1 MSNNSSE
8 WRESLVRDLGEMPV
22 AWPLLIAYRSFM
34 SIKRYDHMP
43 YYFYPQGVKVSS
55 IEDRAI
61 NFLDWMCD
69 AHEEPRNPHDKN
81 HSFYDRAV
89 FTYKNFNRYSNPTIC
104 NVMFE
109 TKAPTHVYDRLN
121 SINTQQTWNFYLVS
135 CGFNL
140 TAFMAMSFFFRYR
153 RLSGPMT
160 FLIAHSVAFVF
171 MQTNSLFYSAIVD
184 RPLLAEA
191 KRMGFGAYCQPVNT
205 RKNRSFNY
213 I

>member
-1 MSNNSSE
+1 MSDNSVWKE
-8 WRESLVRDLGEMPV
+8 NFIRDLQEMPF
-22 AWPLLIAYRSFM
+22 AYPILIAYRNFM

-43 YYFYPQGVKVSS
+43 FYFYPQGVKVSS
-55 IEDRAI
+55 LEDRVI

-89 FTYKNFNRYSNPTIC
+89 FVFRNFNRYSNPTLC
-104 NVMFE
+104 NAMFD
-109 TKAPTHVYDRLN
+109 TKAPTHAYDRLN
-121 SINTQQTWNFYLVS
+121 SVNTQQTWNFYLGS
-135 CGFNL
+135 CAFNL
-140 TAFMAMSFFFRYR
+140 MGFMAMSFFFRYR
-153 RLSGPMT
+153 RLGKLAT
-160 FLIAHSVAFVF
+160 FAFANLYYF
-171 MQTNSLFYSAIVD
+171 AFAQANSIFYAAIVD

-191 KRMGFGAYCQPVNT
+191 KRMGLGAQCQPVNS